1 MPIKPQPFIIDE
13 AVLDLIGNEFK
24 FDHAKGLAEWLKN
37 SCDAYLR
44 DSIPDDE
51 QFIII
56 RLSEDAHKHL
66 GWIECIDF
74 VGMDKKQIDDAFKRF
89 FDPQA
94 AKKGAK
100 NAQLKTLGGHGNGGK
115 FYMRQ
120 MFKTSEAITYRN
132 GKLNIF
138 GFNTKRQY
146 GFEKDFEDVKMSPK
160 EALRRA
166 SIDQVELPKKIK
178 SALMAGKTGFTVI
191 RGEHPQKIKGTANR
205 DKLIDKL
212 IYHPQARRLI
222 ERIPVTVLFNNEVR
236 PTRLSPPKIT
246 PKEGFEQP
254 IVISIPETFEWDGR
268 EVEFKTGAYPWS
280 GALTLKTSND
290 PLRGNL
296 ATLNTIDFIGEVGV
310 VGSYRIHELGATRYS
325 GQAEFIYGECEC
337 PILEDPDNDS
347 VRNDRQKLLETER
360 SEPLL
365 EWVRDLVQELAESME
380 VKNAQER
387 KKQDLK
393 NTSVFNELLNR
404 WKNRFMGQIWAE
416 VFMGRGPA
424 GSDGTELGAGKGG
437 KGNGDSA
444 GGDEKPSEGHEG
456 GSEKKKKPR
465 FPQVLISGYDADPL
479 DPIGGTF
486 DCDPRHPVIHQRAGD
501 VAAGIYW
508 INTSRPLAEKI
519 IGEYTP
525 NSTRWREYLFQR
537 YIDIILREAIFQLE
551 KTETSLTADSVSQKI
566 DDVTSRIHD
575 GTAADLNDFLFE
587 ERFGISG
594 QTL

>member
-1 MPIKPQPFIIDE
+1 
-13 AVLDLIGNEFK
+13 
-24 FDHAKGLAEWLKN
+24 
-37 SCDAYLR
+37 
-44 DSIPDDE
+44 
-51 QFIII
+51 
-56 RLSEDAHKHL
+56 
-66 GWIECIDF
+66 
-74 VGMDKKQIDDAFKRF
+74 
-89 FDPQA
+89 
-94 AKKGAK
+94 
-100 NAQLKTLGGHGNGGK
+100 
-115 FYMRQ
+115 MRQ

-132 GKLNIF
+132 GKMNIF

-146 GFEKDFEDVKMSPK
+146 GFEKGFEDLKMSPK
-160 EALRRA
+160 EALQRA
-166 SIDQVELPKKIK
+166 GINQINIPKEIK
-178 SALMAGKTGFTVI
+178 SALLAGETGFTVI

-222 ERIPVTVLFNNEVR
+222 EQIPVSVLFNDETK
-236 PTRLSPPKIT
+236 PFRLNPPKIES
-246 PKEGFEQP
+246 KEGFEQP
-254 IVISIPETFEWDGR
+254 IVIPIPEILEWEDK
-268 EVEFKTGAYPWS
+268 EIEFRTGVYPWP

-296 ATLNTIDFIGEVGV
+296 ATLNAIDFQGEVGI

-325 GQAEFIYGECEC
+325 GQTEFIYGECEC

-347 VRNDRQKLLETER
+347 VRNDRQKLIETER
-360 SEPLL
+360 SMALL
-365 EWVRDLVQELAESME
+365 AWVRDRVEELAESME
-380 VKNAQER
+380 TKNAQER

-416 VFMGRGPA
+416 VFMGKGPA
-424 GSDGTELGAGKGG
+424 GSDGTELGAGTGG
-437 KGNGDSA
+437 RGNGESV
-444 GGDEKPSEGHEG
+444 GGNEKPGEGHEG
-456 GSEKKKKPR
+456 GSDKKKNPR
-465 FPQVLISGYDADPL
+465 FPQVLISGYDSDPL
-479 DPIGGTF
+479 NPLGGTF

-508 INTSRPLAEKI
+508 INTARPLAEKI

-525 NSTRWREYLFQR
+525 DSTRWREYLFQR
-537 YIDIILREAIFQLE
+537 YIDIILREAIFHLE
-551 KTETSLTADSVSQKI
+551 KTETSLSADSVSQKI

-575 GTAADLNDFLFE
+575 GAAAELNDFLFE